1 MFVMLAPLA
10 RWCPC
15 AQCTSY
21 NTNPEHQREWHLK
34 HGEELVLRFAA
45 STRTP
50 QVTAGRGWAAVTA
63 GCSWIIARS
72 LVIDK
77 AVHLVESCKEAIDR
91 WIIYG
96 ERCHSA
102 SWAQWASPGC
112 GQPELWWQPSQ
123 DLRRSSRGN
132 KYSTQGL
139 FGFLIETWLESKI
152 RQETFSKLSS
162 FRFL

>member
-34 HGEELVLRFAA
+34 HGEEFLCSQPKPGSLRWL
-45 STRTP
+45 
-50 QVTAGRGWAAVTA
+50 QGGAGPAVTA

-96 ERCHSA
+96 ERC
-102 SWAQWASPGC
+102 

-132 KYSTQGL
+132 KYLTQGL